1 MPSNLDP
8 KTLAGLVQRL
18 QSSIPKICAGI
29 ESYVHDTTQQQALEQ
44 AYEDVHP
51 IKDVAEMLELSPLLA
66 MATQVEEIIEA
77 IATVSGAIASEQ
89 QPLIKTAVDSIQQ
102 YVESL
107 LAEDGRDGLLVT
119 EAVHAYR
126 RFMGLPETDDD
137 AAVAAI
143 LGEDEGVDVNETA
156 EMARSILDQMSNPK
170 SVSTTPPTQEVPEQT
185 ANELSSSEFDMA
197 DELLEGFLLEAIEHL
212 DVVGRLLPDLT
223 DAPNTKDQLQQVRRS
238 IHTLKG
244 AAGVVG
250 FPAVS
255 QLAHRMEDVLDDLY
269 DGEMTL
275 TPPVKELLL
284 ATFDA
289 LDDFIR
295 DKGAQ
300 GDFSSSA
307 QALYRGY
314 DQLAGTGETDGLSD
328 SSSENAD
335 LLPASD
341 PEEQP
346 PSLTENVIPSS
357 AVAGRHDTVE
367 IVLPKELT
375 HPEVLETPTSSAP
388 QSGDVIRVPLER
400 LDALVRLVSELIISR
415 SAYEQYLS
423 RLIYQVEELGFSID
437 RLQRV
442 ATTIETQYEVS
453 TLLGGGKASVL
464 TSSAALDTTRG
475 QALNISQEFDELEF
489 DRYTEFHLV
498 SRELTETSADI
509 GALGHE
515 FRDILGDFDAYQ
527 TRQSRLTSEMQD
539 KLMQLRMVPFGTLAT
554 RLQRAVRVT
563 ASQRGKD
570 VTLTLKGEDVEFD
583 KTMLEEMADPLLH
596 LLRNAVDHGIEP
608 AEFRRELGKEPQG
621 HINLHVFREGTQI
634 VIMIQD
640 DGFGIDPEHV
650 RGVAVRKGFLSESE
664 AMEMSYEQLYP
675 LIFMPGFSTA
685 KEVSE
690 VSGRGVGMDIVSATV
705 SQLKGRVVLDSTPG
719 QGTTFTI
726 RLPLTL
732 AISRVLTVK
741 AGAELYAIPLLD
753 VTQIVRI
760 EPDQIEQL
768 GESTIIRLGKK
779 IYPLMHLGNMLDLPS
794 LTDAASQHIPV
805 VITQAGEREVAIAVD
820 QLLGGHE
827 VVVKTL
833 GTHLRRVHGVVG
845 STLMGDGSIVLILD
859 PAELVANT
867 YRTGSRA
874 PDQPSG
880 PRRAINRR
888 VSEVYDI
895 LIVDDSYS
903 VRRVVSNFVK
913 KAGWNPSLA
922 KDGLEAL
929 EIIQSA
935 TELPDLILLDV
946 EMPQMD
952 GYELTS
958 TLRAHDA
965 YRDIPIVMLT
975 SRSGSK
981 HRQKAFDVGATEYL
995 VKPYRDD
1002 TLLEVIHRLVARARG
1017 TTTA

>member
-8 KTLAGLVQRL
+8 KMLAGLVQRL
-18 QSSIPKICAGI
+18 QSSIPKIRAGI
-29 ESYVHDTTQQQALEQ
+29 ESYVQDTLQQQALEQ

-51 IKDVAEMLELSPLLA
+51 IKDVAEMLELSPLVA
-66 MATQVEEIIEA
+66 MTTQVEELIEA
-77 IATVSGAIASEQ
+77 VATASGSITAEQ
-89 QPLIKTAVDSIQQ
+89 RPLITTIVDSIQQ

-119 EAVHAYR
+119 DSIHAYR
-126 RFMGLPETDDD
+126 RFMGLPEADDD
-137 AAVAAI
+137 TVVAAV
-143 LGEDEGVDVNETA
+143 LGEDEGGDVTDTA
-156 EMARSILDQMSNPK
+156 EMARSILDQMPAPESAPTSPPPQEAPK
-170 SVSTTPPTQEVPEQT
+170 EI
-185 ANELSSSEFDMA
+185 ADSEFDMA
-197 DELLEGFLLEAIEHL
+197 AELLEGFLLEAIEHL

-223 DAPNTKDQLQQVRRS
+223 DAPDKKDQLQQVRRS

-269 DGEMTL
+269 DDGMTL

-289 LDDFIR
+289 LDDFLR
-295 DKGAQ
+295 DQGAQ
-300 GDFSSSA
+300 GDFSSPA
-307 QALYRGY
+307 QALCSAY
-314 DQLAGTGETDGLSD
+314 DQLVGTGETDGPSD
-328 SSSENAD
+328 GSDAAVP
-335 LLPASD
+335 LPMPVA
-341 PEEQP
+341 EQP
-346 PSLTENVIPSS
+346 AAAAESLITSNET
-357 AVAGRHDTVE
+357 AGRHDTVE
-367 IVLPKELT
+367 IVLQKGHT
-375 HPEVLETPTSSAP
+375 HSEVLETPATGPP

-400 LDALVRLVSELIISR
+400 LDGLVRLVSELIISR

-423 RLIYQVEELGFSID
+423 RLIRQVEELGFSIE
-437 RLQRV
+437 RIQRIS
-442 ATTIETQYEVS
+442 TTIETQYEVS
-453 TLLGGGKASVL
+453 TLHGGTRAS
-464 TSSAALDTTRG
+464 ALMGAGAFDTTGG
-475 QALNISQEFDELEF
+475 QAPTILQEFDELEF
-489 DRYTEFHLV
+489 DRYSEFHLV

-509 GALGHE
+509 WALGHE
-515 FRDILGDFDAYQ
+515 FRDILGDFDAYL

-539 KLMQLRMVPFGTLAT
+539 KLMQLRMVPFGILAT

-563 ASQRGKD
+563 AGQLGKE

-608 AEFRRELGKEPQG
+608 AEFRRELGKAPQG

-634 VIMIQD
+634 VVKIQD

-650 RGVAVRKGFLSESE
+650 RGVAIRRGFLSESD
-664 AMEMSYEQLYP
+664 AAQISHEQLYP

-690 VSGRGVGMDIVSATV
+690 VSGRGVGMDVVSATV

-719 QGTTFTI
+719 QGTAFTI

-732 AISRVLTVK
+732 AISRVLIVK
-741 AGAELYAIPLLD
+741 AAAELYAIPLLD

-760 EPDQIEQL
+760 EPEQIEQM
-768 GESTIIRLGKK
+768 GESTIIRLDKK
-779 IYPLMHLGNMLDLPS
+779 VYPLMYLGNVLGLPA
-794 LTDAASQHIPV
+794 LTDRAPQHIPV
-805 VITQAGEREVAIAVD
+805 VIAQAGEQEVAIAVE

-867 YRTGSRA
+867 HVAGSRRA
-874 PDQPSG
+874 GQTSRS
-880 PRRAINRR
+880 RRTATGRT
-888 VSEVYDI
+888 SDVYDI

-903 VRRVVSNFVK
+903 VRRVVSNFIQ

-922 KDGLEAL
+922 KDGLDAL

-958 TLRAHDA
+958 TLRAHDV

-975 SRSGSK
+975 SRSGAK

-995 VKPYRDD
+995 VKPYRDE
-1002 TLLEVIHRLVARARG
+1002 TLLEVVHRLVARARG
-1017 TTTA
+1017 TTAA

>member
-8 KTLAGLVQRL
+8 KMLAGLVQRL

-29 ESYVHDTTQQQALEQ
+29 ESYVQDTTQQQALGQ
-44 AYEDVHP
+44 AYEDMHP

-66 MATQVEEIIEA
+66 MTTQVEEMIEA
-77 IATVSGAIASEQ
+77 IATASGSITSEQ
-89 QPLIKTAVDSIQQ
+89 SPLINTAVNSIQQ

-119 EAVHAYR
+119 DAVHAYR
-126 RFMGLPETDDD
+126 RFMGFPETDDD
-137 AAVAAI
+137 TAVAAV
-143 LGEDEGVDVNETA
+143 LGEDEGANVTDTA
-156 EMARSILDQMSNPK
+156 EMAQSILDEMPALE
-170 SVSTTPPTQEVPEQT
+170 STLPSPPLQEVPEET
-185 ANELSSSEFDMA
+185 VDESSSGQFDMA
-197 DELLEGFLLEAIEHL
+197 GELLEGFLLEAIEHL
-212 DVVGRLLPDLT
+212 DVVGRLLPGLT
-223 DAPNTKDQLQQVRRS
+223 EAPDTKDQLQQVRRS

-289 LDDFIR
+289 LDDFLR

-314 DQLAGTGETDGLSD
+314 DQLVGTGETDGPSD
-328 SSSENAD
+328 SSDEAAD
-335 LLPASD
+335 PLPAPGVEQAPD
-341 PEEQP
+341 PA
-346 PSLTENVIPSS
+346 ENVIPAS
-357 AVAGRHDTVE
+357 AAVGRHDTVE
-367 IVLPKELT
+367 IVLPKEHT
-375 HPEVLETPTSSAP
+375 HPEVSETPASGAP
-388 QSGDVIRVPLER
+388 HSGDVIRVPLER
-400 LDALVRLVSELIISR
+400 LDGLVRLVSELIISR

-423 RLIYQVEELGFSID
+423 RLIRQVEELGFSIE

-442 ATTIETQYEVS
+442 STTIETQYEVS
-453 TLLGGGKASVL
+453 ALLGSSKSSVR
-464 TSSAALDTTRG
+464 TGSAALDTPRG
-475 QALNISQEFDELEF
+475 HERSTLQEFDDLEF
-489 DRYTEFHLV
+489 DRYSEFHLV
-498 SRELTETSADI
+498 SRELTETTADI

-563 ASQRGKD
+563 AGQCAKD
-570 VTLTLKGEDVEFD
+570 VTLTLTGEDVEFD

-608 AEFRRELGKEPQG
+608 AEFRRELGKDPQG

-634 VIMIQD
+634 VIKIQD

-650 RGVAVRKGFLSESE
+650 RGVAVRKGFLSESD
-664 AMEMSYEQLYP
+664 AAQMSYEQLYP
-675 LIFMPGFSTA
+675 LIFTPGFSTA

-690 VSGRGVGMDIVSATV
+690 VSGRGVGMDVVSTTV
-705 SQLKGRVVLDSTPG
+705 SQLKGHVVLDSTPG
-719 QGTTFTI
+719 QGTTFMI

-732 AISRVLTVK
+732 AISRVLIVK
-741 AGAELYAIPLLD
+741 VAAELYAIPLLD

-760 EPDQIEQL
+760 EPDQIEQI
-768 GESTIIRLGKK
+768 GEATIIRRDKK
-779 IYPLMHLGNMLDLPS
+779 VYPLTHLGNMLDLS
-794 LTDAASQHIPV
+794 TQTDGAPQHIPI
-805 VITQAGEREVAIAVD
+805 VIAQAGAQEVAIAVD

-867 YRTGSRA
+867 HRA
-874 PDQPSG
+874 VNRALGQTSG
-880 PRRAINRR
+880 PRRATTGRM
-888 VSEVYDI
+888 SDVYDI

-903 VRRVVSNFVK
+903 VRRVVSNFIK

-995 VKPYRDD
+995 VKPYRDE
-1002 TLLEVIHRLVARARG
+1002 TMIQVIHRLVARSRG
-1017 TTTA
+1017 TTAA

>member
-8 KTLAGLVQRL
+8 KMLAGLVQRL
-18 QSSIPKICAGI
+18 QSSIPKIRIGI
-29 ESYVHDTTQQQALEQ
+29 ESYVQDTSQQKALEQ

-66 MATQVEEIIEA
+66 MVTQVEELIEA
-77 IATVSGAIASEQ
+77 IATASGSITAEQ
-89 QPLIKTAVDSIQQ
+89 RPLITTIVDSIQQ

-119 EAVHAYR
+119 DSIHAYR
-126 RFMGLPETDDD
+126 RFMGLPEADDD
-137 AAVAAI
+137 TVVAAV
-143 LGEDEGVDVNETA
+143 LGEDEGGDVTDTA
-156 EMARSILDQMSNPK
+156 EMARSILDQMPAPESAPTRLPPQEAPK
-170 SVSTTPPTQEVPEQT
+170 EI
-185 ANELSSSEFDMA
+185 ADSEFDMA
-197 DELLEGFLLEAIEHL
+197 AELLEGFLLEAIEHL

-223 DAPNTKDQLQQVRRS
+223 DAPDKKDQLQQVRRS

-269 DGEMTL
+269 DDGMTL

-284 ATFDA
+284 ATLDA
-289 LDDFIR
+289 LDDFLR
-295 DKGAQ
+295 DQGAQ
-300 GDFSSSA
+300 GDFSSPA
-307 QALYRGY
+307 QALCSAY
-314 DQLAGTGETDGLSD
+314 DQLVGTGETDGPSD
-328 SSSENAD
+328 GSDAAVP
-335 LLPASD
+335 LPMPVA
-341 PEEQP
+341 EQP
-346 PSLTENVIPSS
+346 AAAAESLITSNET
-357 AVAGRHDTVE
+357 AGRHDTVE
-367 IVLPKELT
+367 IVLQKGHT
-375 HPEVLETPTSSAP
+375 HSEVLETPASGASH
-388 QSGDVIRVPLER
+388 SGDVIRVPLER
-400 LDALVRLVSELIISR
+400 LDGLVRLVSELIISR

-423 RLIYQVEELGFSID
+423 RLIHHVEELGFSID
-437 RLQRV
+437 RLHRIS
-442 ATTIETQYEVS
+442 TTIETQYEVS
-453 TLLGGGKASVL
+453 ALLGSTKSSAL
-464 TSSAALDTTRG
+464 TGAAALDTTRG
-475 QALNISQEFDELEF
+475 QDLTILQEFDELEF
-489 DRYTEFHLV
+489 DRYSEFHLV

-515 FRDILGDFDAYQ
+515 FRDILGDFDAYL

-539 KLMQLRMVPFGTLAT
+539 KVMQLRMVSFGTLAT

-563 ASQRGKD
+563 AGQRGKD
-570 VTLTLKGEDVEFD
+570 VTLTLQGEDVEFD

-608 AEFRRELGKEPQG
+608 AEFRRELGKDPQG

-634 VIMIQD
+634 VIKIQD

-650 RGVAVRKGFLSESE
+650 RGVAVRKGFLAESD
-664 AMEMSYEQLYP
+664 AAQMSHEQLYP

-690 VSGRGVGMDIVSATV
+690 VSGRGVGMDVVSTTV
-705 SQLKGRVVLDSTPG
+705 SQLKGRMVLDSTPG
-719 QGTTFTI
+719 QGTTFTM

-732 AISRVLTVK
+732 AISRVLIVK
-741 AGAELYAIPLLD
+741 AAAEFYAIPLLD

-760 EPDQIEQL
+760 EPDQIEQM
-768 GESTIIRLGKK
+768 GESTIIRLDKK
-779 IYPLMHLGNMLDLPS
+779 VYPLIHLCNILDLS
-794 LTDAASQHIPV
+794 ALTDGGPQHIPV
-805 VITQAGEREVAIAVD
+805 VITQAGEQEVAIAVD

-833 GTHLRRVHGVVG
+833 GTHLRRVRGVVG

-867 YRTGSRA
+867 LQAGRRSPGLT
-874 PDQPSG
+874 SG
-880 PRRAINRR
+880 PRRQAWGRM
-888 VSEVYDI
+888 SDVYDI

-903 VRRVVSNFVK
+903 VRRVVSNFIK

-929 EIIQSA
+929 EMIQSA
-935 TELPDLILLDV
+935 RELPDLILLDV

-958 TLRAHDA
+958 TLRADDS
-965 YRDIPIVMLT
+965 YSDIPIVMLT

-995 VKPYRDD
+995 VKPYRDE
-1002 TLLEVIHRLVARARG
+1002 TLLEVIHRLVVRARG
-1017 TTTA
+1017 TTAA